1 LKFYLLKLRIS
12 FSKLANISP
21 SNMSNLLSM
30 EADPPVLNEVLID
43 GGRPGFL
50 LSEGRGG
57 LLGGGAAPVFKI
69 EIKS

>member
-1 LKFYLLKLRIS
+1 
-12 FSKLANISP
+12 
-21 SNMSNLLSM
+21 MSNLLSI
-30 EADPPVLNEVLID
+30 EADPPVLNEVLIE

-69 EIKS
+69 EIKRWFD